1 MDFARINRQHG
12 LMALLLLA
20 VSAVLLTACGV
31 ENEQRPATGRSD
43 FPQPTFV
50 SLEVTPAPVDPTPTP
65 WPNQSA
71 KGVRQIPEGLDPE
84 FYSRADSDEI
94 VALWTQFLTG
104 SKFAATSGRFHFRN
118 RQRFEGE
125 LHLCPGG
132 TGFLAGDPEGPI
144 KWRVNPSAGY
154 WYEVTLSHE
163 IPFTGDTVTFAI
175 GVNDGKP
182 GRSGNSNS
190 IEFMNSDRCALSDA
204 SILYNFTADE
214 RKLAEKTELVASQI
228 DAIPWIDGMREFP
241 SEITVEGSTGLDNL
255 VGVEYW
261 NAYLSGGAI
270 DAVAYD
276 YSAYAV
282 TEAFTGTLHLC
293 DERVAVLNGDPSG
306 IGEWAVQATGL
317 YPYNAKIVF
326 TLPGDPTFRTLV
338 LGVDVDSPV
347 RMGRDADTGLIGATP
362 LLVRESAE
370 CG

>member
-1 MDFARINRQHG
+1 M
-12 LMALLLLA
+12 
-20 VSAVLLTACGV
+20 
-31 ENEQRPATGRSD
+31 
-43 FPQPTFV
+43 
-50 SLEVTPAPVDPTPTP
+50 
-65 WPNQSA
+65 
-71 KGVRQIPEGLDPE
+71 
-84 FYSRADSDEI
+84 
-94 VALWTQFLTG
+94 
-104 SKFAATSGRFHFRN
+104 
-118 RQRFEGE
+118 
-125 LHLCPGG
+125 
-132 TGFLAGDPEGPI
+132 AGDPEGPI